1 MRMIWITISGMALAA
16 VGAVLLRRF
25 GARAKREG
33 IGTFTLLP
41 LSGIA
46 YLIGILCI
54 IVGSLFILLGLSAGS

>member
-1 MRMIWITISGMALAA
+1 MFWIIVFGLALAA
-16 VGAVLLRRF
+16 IGAALVRQF
-25 GARAKREG
+25 GARANREG

-54 IVGSLFILLGLSAGS
+54 IVGTVFILLGLCSMA